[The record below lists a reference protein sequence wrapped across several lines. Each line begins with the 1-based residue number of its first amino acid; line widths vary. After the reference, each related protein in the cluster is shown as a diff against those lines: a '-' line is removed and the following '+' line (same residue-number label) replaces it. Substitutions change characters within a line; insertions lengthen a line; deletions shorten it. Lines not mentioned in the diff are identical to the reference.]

1 VLAPPADL
9 AERDLRAALAR
20 GWGLEVASLTYRP
33 VGFGSH
39 HWELVDGSDDRW
51 FVTVDDVAAA
61 QGAAESWADARAGLH
76 AALDSAARLADAG
89 ADFVVAPHRA
99 ADADVLVDVGEYAIS
114 LFPLVTGETFS
125 WGPFVPSE
133 LRDGVIGLL
142 ARLHEIDPVRTPE
155 LRRDDHSIP
164 HRDTLMRTLDPDA
177 AVPAAGRFATPVHA
191 LLRAHAADLLLRLDQ
206 YDRLIASSTMVDAD
220 AVVSHGEPHPGNV
233 MRVAGRGLVL
243 VDWDT
248 VRLAP
253 PERDLWM
260 VDPGDGSALRA
271 YETVTG
277 VRLDARRVD
286 LYRLRWDLA
295 DLAAFAHTLG
305 RPHAGDASDFK
316 SWLAVQV
323 VVARLT
329 T

>member
-1 VLAPPADL
+1 MICG
-9 AERDLRAALAR
+9 RRSRAR
-20 GWGLEVASLTYRP
+20 WGLEVASLRYLP

-39 HWELVDGSDDRW
+39 HWEVVDAAGTGW

-61 QGAAESWADARAGLH
+61 QQSGETWADARSGLH
-76 AALDSAARLADAG
+76 AALDAAALLAEGG
-89 ADFVVAPHRA
+89 ADFVIAPVRTA
-99 ADADVLVDVGEYAIS
+99 TADVLVDVGAYSVS
-114 LFPLVTGETFS
+114 LFPLVKGETFS
-125 WGPFVPSE
+125 WEPFVPSD
-133 LRDGVIGLL
+133 LRDAVVARL
-142 ARLHEIDPVRTPE
+142 ARLHAIVPSRTSR
-155 LRRDDHSIP
+155 LRVDDHAIP
-164 HRDTLMRTLDPDA
+164 HRDALMTTLDADA
-177 AVPAAGRFATPVHA
+177 PVPATGRFAAPMHA
-191 LLRAHAADLLLRLDQ
+191 LLRRCAAGLRGRLAE
-206 YDRLIASSTMVDAD
+206 YDRGVARATSGAELVI
-220 AVVSHGEPHPGNV
+220 SHGEPHPGNV

-253 PERDLWM
+253 HERDLWM

-271 YETVTG
+271 YETLTG
-277 VRLDARRVD
+277 VLPDVRRID

-295 DLAAFAHTLG
+295 DLAAFAHTLR
-305 RPHAGDASDFK
+305 RPHPGDASDLK